1 MTVTLCQESLHG
13 HDEVFRDRCH
23 DLKIQHFHSAS
34 MAVAVGF
41 SKHLETIGDASRTRL
56 KNRHE
61 AALLLQVSFHAKRRN
76 RHHRKNSSARIEHRD
91 PYIRDAHH
99 LRTRRVVEAVCA
111 DFLQM

>member
-1 MTVTLCQESLHG
+1 MAMTRFFVI
-13 HDEVFRDRCH
+13 DAM
-23 DLKIQHFHSAS
+23 AS
-34 MAVAVGF
+34 KSSISTVPVWLWQFGF
-41 SKHLETIGDASRTRL
+41 SKYLQTIGDASRTRL

-91 PYIRDAHH
+91 PYIGDAHH
-99 LRTRRVVEAVCA
+99 LRTGGVIEAVFA